1 MMNTKK
7 QHRVMDYLPRRFV
20 TPITGVLSLVI
31 GISGVMLFFHL
42 GEGLVKGVHEW
53 LGVAFAAVMLAHL
66 ALNWNAFKQY
76 FKRPAAWVATAVVTT
91 ITAVF
96 LVTSMSMS
104 GSHENPMHL
113 IERSIETTAIS
124 DLAPLFK
131 LSQSEMIQKLG
142 KAGVKIETGRETL
155 RELASSSGTAPRR
168 LLATLMDNGNQEAGG
183 KRGIAD

>member
-1 MMNTKK
+1 MG
-7 QHRVMDYLPRRFV
+7 YLPRRFV
-20 TPITGVLSLVI
+20 TPITGILSLVI

-53 LGVAFAAVMLAHL
+53 LGIAFAAVMLAHL
-66 ALNWNAFKQY
+66 ALNWTAFKQY
-76 FKRPAAWVATAVVTT
+76 FKRPAAWVATSVVTV

-96 LVTSMSMS
+96 LVTSAS
-104 GSHENPMHL
+104 GSHENPMHS
-113 IERSIETTAIS
+113 IVKSIETTAIS

-131 LSQSEMIQKLG
+131 LSQSEMVQRLG
-142 KAGVKIETGRETL
+142 EAGVKIETGRETL

-168 LLATLMDNGNQEAGG
+168 LLATLMENSNQEREG